1 MKADVSRSTFDP
13 RRHAT
18 SVRKQQGRVDLDAD
32 WNEQQDIDAHLRS
45 TTLLDVVGAAGA
57 PIDASGLGLVAA
69 GADLGL
75 SAGRYYVDGV
85 LCENESL
92 TSVFAQ
98 PDLRAGSPVIR
109 GADGK
114 WRPSTPAPDPGV
126 YVAYV
131 DVWTRHLSVV
141 EDPTLREVALGG
153 PDTTTR
159 AQTVWQVRL
168 LHAGAPGTDVTV
180 RRRPAGLGRRD
191 RPVDGHARR
200 ARRPDRRPLDRLHH
214 AVVGAVPWSRQPVL
228 PRRDPHRRGTGHR
241 SLRALE
247 GQRIG
252 VRHVGRQRLQR
263 ADREEPRPRRV
274 DRVREQLLGAAHR
287 RPRRDGGPLRHAGP
301 GRPRRGRSAHAE
313 DVAGAVGL
321 DRHRRLP
328 PAPEGA
334 TVGRPRH
341 RARRRR
347 RGRPRP
353 GHQGHLRHRDGDVPH
368 RRLLV
373 VRGPCRH
380 PRRRVAAPRRR
391 ADTVHTARRA
401 PLLRPPRRRLVRRHR
416 LDGAARLPHRVR
428 SARRPTHARLR
439 RRRRSGG
446 RPGCRQRGDARRP
459 APGVVGGGDDGRAPG
474 RRGQGAVHHH
484 RRQRPAG
491 RHRHDRRRHDRCR
504 RAGDHDV
511 VDRLGDRA
519 AAGDR
524 RAARRRRPTDRAGAD
539 LRRDAADGG
548 RRVVRPGGLTHARRH
563 RNRAGQRSTA
573 WRPRR
578 TEAARR

>member
-1 MKADVSRSTFDP
+1 MRERVAHVGVRPARSAGRLARHPRCRRDVAAVDAGARPGRVRRLRRRVDPAPERRRGPDPARGRP
-13 RRHAT
+13 RRPGHHHAGPDG
-18 SVRKQQGRVDLDAD
+18 V
-32 WNEQQDIDAHLRS
+32 
-45 TTLLDVVGAAGA
+45 AGA
-57 PIDASGLGLVAA
+57 PAA
-69 GADLGL
+69 C
-75 SAGRYYVDGV
+75 R
-85 LCENESL
+85 
-92 TSVFAQ
+92 
-98 PDLRAGSPVIR
+98 
-109 GADGK
+109 
-114 WRPSTPAPDPGV
+114 RPGHR
-126 YVAYV
+126 
-131 DVWTRHLSVV
+131 RHL
-141 EDPTLREVALGG
+141 
-153 PDTTTR
+153 
-159 AQTVWQVRL
+159 
-168 LHAGAPGTDVTV
+168 

-200 ARRPDRRPLDRLHH
+200 ARRSDRRPLDRLHH
-214 AVVGAVPWSRQPVL
+214 AVVGAVPRARQPVL

-313 DVAGAVGL
+313 DVAGAVRL

-334 TVGRPRH
+334 AVGRPRH

-353 GHQGHLRHRDGDVPH
+353 GHQGHVRHRDGDVPH

-380 PRRRVAAPRRR
+380 PRRRVAAPGRR

-401 PLLRPPRRRLVRRHR
+401 ALLRPPRRRHLRRHR

-428 SARRPTHARLR
+428 SARRPAHARLR

-446 RPGCRQRGDARRP
+446 RPGRRQRGDARRP
-459 APGVVGGGDDGRAPG
+459 APGPVGGGDDGRAPG
-474 RRGQGAVHHH
+474 RRGQGSVH
-484 RRQRPAG
+484 RSRPAT
-491 RHRHDRRRHDRCR
+491 
-504 RAGDHDV
+504 ASW
-511 VDRLGDRA
+511 A
-519 AAGDR
+519 APARPSTTPPMPTGW
-524 RAARRRRPTDRAGAD
+524 RRRRG
-539 LRRDAADGG
+539 
-548 RRVVRPGGLTHARRH
+548 
-563 RNRAGQRSTA
+563 RSTR
-573 WRPRR
+573 RPRCSR
-578 TEAARR
+578 